1 MFTFQKFFIRS
12 YSDCQLNNHW
22 LPYVARCAYCTANY
36 TVVAKL
42 ESLDDDLFFIGKMVG
57 ITFDDIEANVSGG
70 VKTR

>member
-1 MFTFQKFFIRS
+1 M
-12 YSDCQLNNHW
+12 
-22 LPYVARCAYCTANY
+22 ARCAYCTANY